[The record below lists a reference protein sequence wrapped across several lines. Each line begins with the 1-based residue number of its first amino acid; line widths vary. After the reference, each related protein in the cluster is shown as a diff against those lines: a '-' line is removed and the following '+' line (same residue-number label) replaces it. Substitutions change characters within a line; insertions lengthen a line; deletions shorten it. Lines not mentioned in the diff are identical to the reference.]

1 MKILSFIILSA
12 ATIISSQS
20 FGYPNCLDP
29 ALRAPSAAAPAN
41 EASFGKFCRAFVFK
55 VTKSSPV
62 ENHGFYFSI
71 GTYNVPLKN
80 GDLCSC
86 QDWSNQGFVVACN
99 SGKQGF
105 FSDRAYRKSLV
116 ETPSPYCTTD

>member
-1 MKILSFIILSA
+1 M
-12 ATIISSQS
+12 
-20 FGYPNCLDP
+20 
-29 ALRAPSAAAPAN
+29 N
-41 EASFGKFCRAFVFK
+41 EATFGRFCRAFVFK
-55 VTKSSPV
+55 VTKSVPIDGSD
-62 ENHGFYFSI
+62 FYHSV

-116 ETPSPYCTTD
+116 ETPSPYCITN